1 MKVFKYICILLYLV
15 ILGLFTVAYS
25 NLPLLNATAEA
36 SVNIPIPSYPTLPTG
51 PNGPNDISYPNDFI
65 DPNSLQ
71 IPSNINKKYNFVF
84 YTDKIINN
92 NDKTNIN
99 YSDINSTVGNISSIL
114 KYILITV
121 SVCIGLVVILSFFG
135 MKMLSYIPLIFSQ
148 IVMILLAIII
158 VILYSTRY
166 LTEIITKNINSQSSY
181 IKLSNAKI
189 SFETG
194 GILIII
200 SSLLLIVTH
209 FIYSM
214 LG

>member
-1 MKVFKYICILLYLV
+1 MKVFKYICILLFLV

-25 NLPLLNATAEA
+25 TLPLLNATAEA
-36 SVNIPIPSYPTLPTG
+36 SVNIPLNTHPTS
-51 PNGPNDISYPNDFI
+51 PNGISIPIDING
-65 DPNSLQ
+65 LQ
-71 IPSNINKKYNFVF
+71 IPSNMNTKLYFLF

-92 NDKTNIN
+92 SDGNNTIIN
-99 YSDINSTVGNISSIL
+99 YSDINSTVGNISSII

-121 SVCIGLVVILSFFG
+121 SVCIGLVVILSFIG

-158 VILYSTRY
+158 VVLYSTRY
-166 LTEIITKNINSQSSY
+166 LTDIITQNINSQSNY

-189 SFETG
+189 SFENG

>member
-1 MKVFKYICILLYLV
+1 MKVFKYICILLFLV

-25 NLPLLNATAEA
+25 TLPLLNATAEA
-36 SVNIPIPSYPTLPTG
+36 SVNIPLNTRPTG
-51 PNGPNDISYPNDFI
+51 PNGINFPIDING
-65 DPNSLQ
+65 LQ
-71 IPSNINKKYNFVF
+71 IPSNMNTKLYFLF

-92 NDKTNIN
+92 SDGNKTIIN
-99 YSDINSTVGNISSIL
+99 YSDINSTVGNISSII

-121 SVCIGLVVILSFFG
+121 SVCIGLVVILSFIG

-158 VILYSTRY
+158 VVLYSTRY
-166 LTEIITKNINSQSSY
+166 LTDIITQNINSQTDY

-189 SFETG
+189 SFENG